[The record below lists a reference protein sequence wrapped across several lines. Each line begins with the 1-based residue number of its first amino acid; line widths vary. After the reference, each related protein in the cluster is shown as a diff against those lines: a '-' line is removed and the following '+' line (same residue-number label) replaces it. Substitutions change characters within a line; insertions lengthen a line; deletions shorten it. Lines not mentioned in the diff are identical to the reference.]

1 MILHRTRLDGAISP
15 MKSILFLG
23 PFSLFF
29 PLENGR
35 EREESRRER
44 RSQTKLGGAAVG
56 REGGREG
63 IHRGSIFSRVRGRE
77 AEKKGRMR

>member
-1 MILHRTRLDGAISP
+1 

-35 EREESRRER
+35 ERGEPEREKKPDEIG
-44 RSQTKLGGAAVG
+44 RSGGG
-56 REGGREG
+56 KGGGEG

-77 AEKKGRMR
+77 AEKEG